1 MNTVE
6 EKELLLQKYVNQK
19 FKLMDE
25 IYDIKKIEIVVE
37 ELIGYILMPI
47 VIITYADEKTYK
59 CFLVD
64 LDNMLLKNQ
73 PKPNTDNVLPSYTS
87 YKGPQLP
94 PPPPKHSGKP
104 LPGSSYDWLSDDYWR
119 NVLYSQGISSY
130 RHPSYRQGTSYDSQA
145 SSYDWWKKPPKPP
158 KPPKPNSGGKQKT
171 LKKRQKKNKKLNI

>member
-6 EKELLLQKYVNQK
+6 EKKLLLQKYVNQK
-19 FKLMDE
+19 FKLIDE
-25 IYDIKKIEIVVE
+25 IYDIKKIEFVVE

-87 YKGPQLP
+87 YKRPQLP
-94 PPPPKHSGKP
+94 PPQKYSGKP
-104 LPGSSYDWLSDDYWR
+104 LPS
-119 NVLYSQGISSY
+119 YSQG
-130 RHPSYRQGTSYDSQA
+130 PSYDSQGP
-145 SSYDWWKKPPKPP
+145 SYDWHLEDWIKDLPQPPN
-158 KPPKPNSGGKQKT
+158 PPKPNSGGKQKT